1 MIFLGIDPGK
11 SGGVF
16 AFGDLRIP
24 IIHKCPDTI
33 KDMAELIWEI
43 KSLDAR
49 YYTVIE
55 LVHSFPGNGSVSS
68 FKFGRNYGEWLG
80 ILAALS
86 MPYVQVSPNKWMKH
100 FGAMPKEKKDRKNH
114 IKHLAQQRFPDL
126 KITLATSDAV
136 LMALYAKDIYK

>member
-1 MIFLGIDPGK
+1 MRLNVAIDPGK
-11 SGGVF
+11 SGGIC
-16 AFGDLRIP
+16 AFNEDHTLIQ
-24 IIHKCPDTI
+24 KCPETI
-33 KDMAELIWEI
+33 KDMADLMKEI
-43 KSLDAR
+43 KSLSDDVF
-49 YYTVIE
+49 TIIE
-55 LVHSFPGNGSVSS
+55 LVHAFPGNGSVSS

-80 ILAALS
+80 ILASLEI
-86 MPYVQVSPNKWMKH
+86 PYVQVSPNKWMKH

>member
-80 ILAALS
+80 CIKYALRS
-86 MPYVQVSPNKWMKH
+86 
-100 FGAMPKEKKDRKNH
+100 GIA
-114 IKHLAQQRFPDL
+114 
-126 KITLATSDAV
+126 
-136 LMALYAKDIYK
+136 